1 MPSPSRCGPFIVY
14 FKGYTV
20 FRIVALQPSDTAYPR
35 FKSRL
40 SSTELAQFYTPTDAE
55 RAFCDTATRS
65 PQTRLGFMLLLKSYQ
80 RLGYFVTSAQVPTV
94 ITEHIAAALEEPGD
108 RDALHRYDA
117 SQARRKHLSA
127 VRRFLEVR
135 ALDEA
140 GKALLRA
147 AFQEAALVKDD
158 VIDLINIGIETLVR
172 HRYELP
178 AFDTLAR
185 EARVQRVAANRAL
198 FERVHQALDD
208 AERKSLDQLFVVGKG
223 LQRTSPW
230 HDIKQ
235 DATPPT
241 REGLRELAARYE
253 QLNPWSRFHD
263 VRKTLPVV
271 KVNQWALEGQSLDA
285 ASMADLAPAKR
296 YAVALAL
303 IWRRQARVTDD
314 LCDLFCKQMRRI
326 THDAE
331 AALAQYLTEHQDKT
345 DEILRCFAAL
355 ETLLKSARPAEE

>member
-1 MPSPSRCGPFIVY
+1 M
-14 FKGYTV
+14 
-20 FRIVALQPSDTAYPR
+20 
-35 FKSRL
+35 
-40 SSTELAQFYTPTDAE
+40 
-55 RAFCDTATRS
+55 
-65 PQTRLGFMLLLKSYQ
+65 
-80 RLGYFVTSAQVPTV
+80 TSAQVPSA
-94 ITEHIAAALEEPGD
+94 IIEHIAAALGEPGD
-108 RDALHRYDA
+108 REALHRYDA

-135 ALDEA
+135 AFDEA
-140 GKALLRA
+140 GKTLLRA
-147 AFQEAALVKDD
+147 AFQEAALAKDD

-178 AFDTLAR
+178 AFDALAR
-185 EARVQRVAANRAL
+185 EARVQRVAANRVL

-223 LQRTSPW
+223 PQRTSPW

-241 REGLRELAARYE
+241 RESLRELAARHE
-253 QLNPWSRFHD
+253 QLNRWGHFHD

-271 KVNQWALEGQSLDA
+271 KVNQWALEGQCLDA
-285 ASMADLAPAKR
+285 ASMADLAPAKH

-314 LCDLFCKQMRRI
+314 LCDPFCKQMRRI
-326 THDAE
+326 THDA
-331 AALAQYLTEHQDKT
+331 
-345 DEILRCFAAL
+345 
-355 ETLLKSARPAEE
+355 ARRRWRST

>member
-1 MPSPSRCGPFIVY
+1 V
-14 FKGYTV
+14 
-20 FRIVALQPSDTAYPR
+20 QPSDTAYPR

-40 SSTELAQFYTPTDAE
+40 SSAELARFYTPTDAE

-80 RLGYFVTSAQVPTV
+80 RLGYFVTSAQVPSA
-94 ITEHIAAALEEPGD
+94 IIAHIAATLEEPDD
-108 RDALHRYDA
+108 REALQRYDA

-135 ALDEA
+135 AFDEA
-140 GKALLRA
+140 GKTLLRA
-147 AFQEAALVKDD
+147 AFQEAALAKDD

-223 LQRTSPW
+223 PQRTSPW

-253 QLNPWSRFHD
+253 QLNRWGRFHD

-271 KVNQWALEGQSLDA
+271 KVNQWALG
-285 ASMADLAPAKR
+285 
-296 YAVALAL
+296 
-303 IWRRQARVTDD
+303 
-314 LCDLFCKQMRRI
+314 
-326 THDAE
+326 
-331 AALAQYLTEHQDKT
+331 
-345 DEILRCFAAL
+345 
-355 ETLLKSARPAEE
+355 